1 MTTATHDDVIV
12 AVASAPG
19 GAGRAIIRLC
29 GTTALDCVRPFFT
42 NTDHDAILPSPR
54 RGEGPGVR
62 GEPKCGSQ
70 PHVLSGAL
78 RLPEFSAP
86 VPCDLFVWPDE
97 RSYARQPTVE
107 LHLPGSPPLVEAAVQ
122 AACRG
127 GARPAQPGE
136 FTLRAF
142 LAGRLDL
149 TQAEAVLGVV
159 DAADQKQLDVALRQM
174 AGGIAAPLHRLRS
187 DLLDLLAHLEAGL
200 DFVEEPIEF
209 ISREGLLAQLSAAQ
223 AATQKLVEQTD
234 ARGDAAVVPRVALV
248 GEPNV
253 GKSSLFNAL
262 AGGAKAI
269 VSPVAGTTRDYLSV
283 RLRLDDVECDLIDT
297 AGLEDPSPVT
307 QPIAAAAQ
315 SFSGEQRREADVRLL
330 CLDASRPRTAR
341 ETAELARSDAA
352 RITILTKADLAADLD
367 SSVGLAVSVVRATG
381 LDELRQAIRSA
392 VAATLAD
399 SSDVVVATAVRC
411 RDGLRRATQ
420 ALAAAVELV
429 ERHGGE
435 ELVAVEVRQTLD
447 ELGQVVGAVY
457 TDDIMDRIFSR
468 FCIGK

>member
-1 MTTATHDDVIV
+1 MFSHDEVIV

-19 GAGRAIIRLC
+19 GSGRAIVRLC
-29 GTTALDCVRPFFT
+29 GDAAIDCVRSYFVAASAEAGRSERASHP
-42 NTDHDAILPSPR
+42 A
-54 RGEGPGVR
+54 V
-62 GEPKCGSQ
+62 
-70 PHVLSGAL
+70 HVGTL
-78 RLPEFSAP
+78 RLPEFTVA

-107 LHLPGSPPLVEAAVQ
+107 LHLPGSQPIVDAALQ

-127 GARPAQPGE
+127 GARLAKPGE

-174 AGGIAAPLHRLRS
+174 AGGLAGPLQQLRS
-187 DLLDLLAHLEAGL
+187 ELLDLLAHLEAGL

-209 ISREGLLAQLSAAQ
+209 ISRSQLLSQLNAAQ
-223 AATQKLVEQTD
+223 AAVQRLVEQTTARSD
-234 ARGDAAVVPRVALV
+234 ASIVPRVALV

-262 AGGAKAI
+262 VGDGKAI
-269 VSPVAGTTRDYLSV
+269 VSPIAGTTRDYLIA
-283 RLRLDDVECDLIDT
+283 RLLLDGVACDLIDT
-297 AGLEDPSPVT
+297 AGVEEPNSAA
-307 QPIAAAAQ
+307 QSIAAAAQ
-315 SFSGEQRREADVRLL
+315 QFTVEQLRDADV
-330 CLDASRPRTAR
+330 CLFCIDGARALTER
-341 ETAELARSDAA
+341 ETAELGRSVPN
-352 RITILTKADLAADLD
+352 RLVVITKKDLIGEEA
-367 SSVGLAVSVVRATG
+367 SPSRLAVSVATQLG
-381 LDELRQAIRSA
+381 IDELRDAIRDA
-392 VAATLAD
+392 VVAAG
-399 SSDVVVATAVRC
+399 SRSGDVVAATAVRC
-411 RDGLRRATQ
+411 RDSLRRAST
-420 ALAAAVELV
+420 ALSAAVELV

-435 ELVAVEVRQTLD
+435 ELIAVEIRHALD

-457 TDDIMDRIFSR
+457 TDDILDRIFSR